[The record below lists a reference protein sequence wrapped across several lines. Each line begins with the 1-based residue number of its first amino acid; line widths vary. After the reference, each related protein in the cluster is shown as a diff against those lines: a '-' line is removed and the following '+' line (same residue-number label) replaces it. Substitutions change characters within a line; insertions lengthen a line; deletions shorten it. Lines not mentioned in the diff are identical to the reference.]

1 VVFWAFHAQKLKTL
15 PTEPKG
21 ERSGI
26 FLLAICMKI
35 GLSDL
40 KLQLGDFVFVTSSGV
55 GDFTDSLFFLF

>member
-1 VVFWAFHAQKLKTL
+1 
-15 PTEPKG
+15 
-21 ERSGI
+21 
-26 FLLAICMKI
+26 MKI